1 MSAQVGTSSFPERLR
16 CEAYAVMKASALNPK
31 PCHPEYMVE
40 RTTGRT
46 HLMSRTPGMAVEMN
60 GDYLK
65 AFVGLRA
72 GGAMRRCLVRVPNLE
87 SDV

>member
-31 PCHPEYMVE
+31 SYHPDYTVE
-40 RTTGRT
+40 RTPERT
-46 HLMSRTPGMAVEMN
+46 HLMSRTPGMAVGMN

-65 AFVGLRA
+65 TFVGLRA
-72 GGAMRRCLVRVPNLE
+72 GGMMRRCLVRVPDLE